1 MVFRLIPSLFNKM
14 AFTGTIATENKDADG
29 AVSEYLQKRI
39 LPVTPSPIYGDP
51 SAGERKALST
61 PMMGVKLPQTAHT
74 FSKLASIGSIT
85 IAQRVLRCGPRGSGR
100 PSLFHEAYR

>member
-1 MVFRLIPSLFNKM
+1 M

-51 SAGERKALST
+51 SAGGRKALST
-61 PMMGVKLPQTAHT
+61 PMMGVKLPQRHCQTNLNPA
-74 FSKLASIGSIT
+74 KGA
-85 IAQRVLRCGPRGSGR
+85 GPRRSGR
-100 PSLFHEAYR
+100 QLTPLGQGGGTVLSEDVAAIEVTVLIEMIVD